1 MEFGVAIFATEL
13 SPPPRELGR
22 AAEDAGFES
31 IWFPEHSHIPASRET
46 PYPPGG
52 ELPREYSHLYDP
64 LVALTDVA
72 AVTERIRVCTGLL
85 LIIERDPIVTA
96 KAIASLDV
104 LSGGRVELA
113 VGAGWNLEEM
123 RNHGTD
129 PKRRFGIMRE
139 RVEAMKAIWTSDE
152 ASYEGRYVS
161 FDRIWSWPKPAQ
173 KPHPPVIVGGNGKTV
188 YDRVLAFGDGWLP
201 NYLGDV
207 EKLAARVER
216 LNGLAADAGREPP
229 AVTVYGSPRDPAAFD
244 RFAQAGVK
252 PVRVLGCHPRSPA
265 TTTTYSRSASRRWTS
280 TGPPEPDRTRPHSGG
295 LTPLSR
301 PHAGA
306 HSPSS

>member
-1 MEFGVAIFATEL
+1 M
-13 SPPPRELGR
+13 
-22 AAEDAGFES
+22 
-31 IWFPEHSHIPASRET
+31 
-46 PYPPGG
+46 
-52 ELPREYSHLYDP
+52 
-64 LVALTDVA
+64 
-72 AVTERIRVCTGLL
+72 CTGLL

-252 PVRVLGCHPRSPA
+252 RCVFWLPPTVPGDHDDVFQKCVA
-265 TTTTYSRSASRRWTS
+265 AMDEYRSA
-280 TGPPEPDRTRPHSGG
+280 
-295 LTPLSR
+295 
-301 PHAGA
+301 GA
-306 HSPSS
+306 